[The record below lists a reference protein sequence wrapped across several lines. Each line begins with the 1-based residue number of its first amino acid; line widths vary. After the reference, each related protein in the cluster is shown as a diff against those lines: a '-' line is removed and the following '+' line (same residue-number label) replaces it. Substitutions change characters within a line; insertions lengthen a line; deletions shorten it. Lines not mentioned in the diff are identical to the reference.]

1 MQETFPLLSER
12 YEEITSAPLPK
23 GQREHADNLMSSIL
37 TSMGPFPAHHAPK
50 LVPHDLD
57 DLMAGSQTFQHL
69 LADGLLTNA
78 IQKLLDDLKV
88 DVGLK
93 QGQPHFL

>member
-37 TSMGPFPAHHAPK
+37 TSMGPFYRLPDAIFLGFLRRSEIRNRTRLRWPFS
-50 LVPHDLD
+50 LVIC
-57 DLMAGSQTFQHL
+57 A
-69 LADGLLTNA
+69 
-78 IQKLLDDLKV
+78 
-88 DVGLK
+88 
-93 QGQPHFL
+93 

>member
-37 TSMGPFPAHHAPK
+37 TSMGPFYRLPDAIFFRFFKAIGDSEQNPTS
-50 LVPHDLD
+50 VAFFFGDLC
-57 DLMAGSQTFQHL
+57 LMR
-69 LADGLLTNA
+69 
-78 IQKLLDDLKV
+78 
-88 DVGLK
+88 
-93 QGQPHFL
+93 